1 MIAKNSILKLMMV
14 KFKISTLNSISFF
27 LFFYLTLIIGFFYG
41 ENLNYGSYN
50 DWVSG
55 NHQIIKDFSNNFTYT
70 LLNFDSYGH
79 RHSPVYLIFL
89 SLFIDL
95 GLDFQQ
101 VRLVHLHLCISLIVI
116 FYKCLRL
123 VFSNINNNYL
133 VLLSLIIFLS
143 PTFRSLAI
151 WPDSRI
157 PGLIFFVLTIYF
169 FLKFRKT
176 NNPKYTWYTCTS
188 LVVSSYISPNFSIF
202 FPYFFFFFFKKIKFK
217 ELSFLL
223 IFNFLAS
230 LPILYYIFILDV
242 NFLTAGK
249 TPNLNNGTI
258 DFSFNLSNK
267 IMIISSIIF
276 FHLSPILIM
285 NNFFKQFKNFLLK
298 KLIILIPLLVCLVYF
313 FDYQL
318 SYTGGGVFFI
328 LSNLLFNNNY
338 LFYIGSIF
346 FISFVLYI
354 ASLNLNNFFL
364 LALLIISNIQNTIYH
379 KYYEP
384 MILIMF
390 FTLIKYPEV
399 ENLLKKKKN
408 IFYLYFLSFTYILMR
423 VFKINYLV

>member
-1 MIAKNSILKLMMV
+1 MMV

-123 VFSNINNNYL
+123 VFSNINKNYL

-176 NNPKYTWYTCTS
+176 NNPKYTWCTCTS

-202 FPYFFFFFFKKIKFK
+202 FPYFFFFFFKKVKFK

-223 IFNFLAS
+223 MFNFLAS

-249 TPNLNNGTI
+249 TPNLNNETI
-258 DFSFNLSNK
+258 NFSFNLSNK

-298 KLIILIPLLVCLVYF
+298 KLIILIPLVACLAYF

-328 LSNLLFNNNY
+328 LSNLLFDNNY

-354 ASLNLNNFFL
+354 ASLNLNNFSL

-384 MILIMF
+384 MIFIMF

-408 IFYLYFLSFTYILMR
+408 ILYLYLLSFTYILMR

>member
-1 MIAKNSILKLMMV
+1 MMV

-55 NHQIIKDFSNNFTYT
+55 NHQIIKDFANNFTYT

>member
-1 MIAKNSILKLMMV
+1 M
-14 KFKISTLNSISFF
+14 KFKISTLNNISFF
-27 LFFYLTLIIGFFYG
+27 LFFYLTLITGFFYG

-50 DWVSG
+50 DWVGG
-55 NHQIIKDFSNNFTYT
+55 NHQIIKDFSNDFTYT

-101 VRLVHLHLCISLIVI
+101 VRLLHLHLCISLIVI

-176 NNPKYTWYTCTS
+176 NNTKYTWYTCTL

-202 FPYFFFFFFKKIKFK
+202 FLYFFFFFFKKVKFK

-285 NNFFKQFKNFLLK
+285 NNFFKKFKNFLFK
-298 KLIILIPLLVCLVYF
+298 KLIILIPSVVCLAYF

-328 LSNLLFNNNY
+328 LSNLLFDNNY

-364 LALLIISNIQNTIYH
+364 IALLIVSNIQNTIYH

-384 MILIMF
+384 LILVMF
-390 FTLIKYPEV
+390 FTLIKYPDV
-399 ENLLKKKKN
+399 ENILKKKKN
-408 IFYLYFLSFTYILMR
+408 ILYLYLLSFSYILMR

>member
-1 MIAKNSILKLMMV
+1 MMV

-55 NHQIIKDFSNNFTYT
+55 NHQIIKDFANNFTYT

-79 RHSPVYLIFL
+79 RHSPVYLFFL